1 MSNSKR
7 DRQRTRGGGHGPSA
21 RHRRVPPGRRGPQGT
36 GSLWLFGSHAV
47 AAALANPARKV
58 RRVLVAGDPAEEGE
72 AVAPPSIEGRGVAV
86 EKVSRHELEALLPE
100 GAVHQGIA
108 AEVVPLPDTPIE
120 DLCAS
125 AANSERAA
133 IVVLDKVTDPRNV
146 GAVLRSAAAFGA
158 CGLVMPERGAP
169 PESGTL
175 AKAASGALER
185 VPIVRAVNLKRAM
198 ETMKTRGIW
207 CVGFAADAATPLT
220 DGPLPGRVALVLGA
234 EGTGLRRLTRE
245 SCDLLVGIPI
255 ASDIDSLNVS
265 AAAAVALYEWARQA

>member
-7 DRQRTRGGGHGPSA
+7 DRRRARGGGEGRPS
-21 RHRRVPPGRRGPQGT
+21 RHRQAPPGRRGPQGAST
-36 GSLWLFGSHAV
+36 LWLFGTHAV
-47 AAALANPARKV
+47 AAALANPSRKV
-58 RRVLVAGDPAEEGE
+58 RRILVAGDAAAEGE
-72 AVAPPSIEGRGVAV
+72 TAPPPRVEGGGVKV
-86 EKVSRHELEALLPE
+86 EKVGRHELEAFLPE

-108 AEVVPLPDTPIE
+108 AEVLALPDMPIE

-125 AANSERAA
+125 VAGSERAA

-158 CGLVMPERGAP
+158 SGLVMPDRGAP

-175 AKAASGALER
+175 AKAASGVLER

-198 ETMKTRGIW
+198 ESMKTSGIW
-207 CVGFAADAATPLT
+207 CIGFAADAGTRLPSA
-220 DGPLPGRVALVLGA
+220 PLPGRVALVLGA
-234 EGTGLRRLTRE
+234 EGAGLRRLTRE

-255 ASDIDSLNVS
+255 ASEIDSLNVS
-265 AAAAVALYEWARQA
+265 AAAAVALYEWARLV

>member
-7 DRQRTRGGGHGPSA
+7 DRRRARGGGERRPS
-21 RHRRVPPGRRGPQGT
+21 RHRQTPPGRRGPQGA
-36 GSLWLFGSHAV
+36 GSLWLFGTHAV

-58 RRVLVAGDPAEEGE
+58 RRILVAGDAAEDD
-72 AVAPPSIEGRGVAV
+72 VAPPPGVGGAGVRV
-86 EKVSRHELEALLPE
+86 EKVGRHELEAFLPE

-108 AEVVPLPDTPIE
+108 AEALPLPEMPIE

-125 AANSERAA
+125 VADSERAA

-158 CGLVMPERGAP
+158 SGLVMPDRGAP

-185 VPIVRAVNLKRAM
+185 VPVVRAVNLKRAM
-198 ETMKTRGIW
+198 ETMKASGIW
-207 CVGFAADAATPLT
+207 CIGFAADAETRLPRA
-220 DGPLPGRVALVLGA
+220 PLPGRVALVLGA
-234 EGTGLRRLTRE
+234 EGAGLRRLTRE

-255 ASDIDSLNVS
+255 ASEIDSLNVS
-265 AAAAVALYEWARQA
+265 AAAAVALYEWARQV